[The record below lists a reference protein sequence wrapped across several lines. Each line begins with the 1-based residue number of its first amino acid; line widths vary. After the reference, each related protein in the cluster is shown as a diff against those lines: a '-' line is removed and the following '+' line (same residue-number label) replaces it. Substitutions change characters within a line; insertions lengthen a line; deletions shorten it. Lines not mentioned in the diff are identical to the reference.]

1 MSKVPVVILT
11 ALLLATGSIWA
22 ASVSVTVDPDKVVGH
37 IDERLYGQFLEHIYH
52 SCNGGLWG
60 EVVWNR
66 SFEELPPVKKGEKL
80 PAGAFAR
87 HWEIIGDGVVVLS
100 TNQPL
105 NPARFVEIRGTAGVV
120 QKNFCL
126 RGGDTFRGS
135 LWARGDGSLAVKL
148 GDAEQTIPALAA
160 DWKEY
165 PLTLSPNS
173 GDTLQIIAR
182 GSVCI
187 DQVSLMSDA
196 ARATGGF
203 RPDLLAAVAALRP
216 PTIRWPGGSF
226 VSGYKWKHSI
236 GPQHQRISKKGW
248 DELDPLSFGIDE
260 FMSLCRKLGAEP
272 VICVDMGVDKPE
284 LVQDACD
291 FIEYCNGP
299 ATSKWGAV
307 RAANGH
313 AAPYRVKYWEI
324 GNEVWRLK
332 PDAYVGVVKQFAPA
346 MKKADPAI
354 QLIACGSGQLG
365 GHWREGDIAVIEQC
379 AELVD
384 YLSIHHYETP
394 ENFAEG
400 PAAAEQFW
408 QTLAARIA
416 QSKNPKLRIYFSE
429 WNTRSS
435 IDWRNGLYAGGILNA
450 LERNQI
456 TTMACPALWL
466 RHVSAPDWDNAF
478 INFDAGGWFSAPNY
492 VVMKLW
498 HDYLAPNRLAL
509 EGDPGPLNV
518 IAAKGDS
525 LTLKA
530 VNPSTSAVPVELTVK
545 PGFTIGNAEFMLIN
559 PGSLQA
565 RNSLTEPNQIHPV
578 PADVKLDGQTVHFTM
593 PPLSAG
599 VITLKERN
607 K

>member
-1 MSKVPVVILT
+1 MNKLTSYILT
-11 ALLLATGSIWA
+11 AMLLVAGSVGAAT
-22 ASVSVTVDPDKVVGH
+22 VSLTVDPDTVVGH

-52 SCNGGLWG
+52 SCNNGLWG

-80 PAGAFAR
+80 PPNAFAR
-87 HWEIIGDGVVVLS
+87 HWEIIGDGRVVLS

-105 NPARFVEIRGTAGVV
+105 NSARCVELRGTAGVV
-120 QKNFCL
+120 QKSVCL

-148 GDAEQTIPALAA
+148 GDAEQVLPSLAS
-160 DWKEY
+160 DWREY
-165 PLTLSPNS
+165 PLTLSPKS
-173 GDTLQIIAR
+173 GDRLQITAR

-187 DQVSLMSDA
+187 DQVSLMPDA

-203 RPDLLAAVAALRP
+203 RPDLLDAVAALRP

-226 VSGYKWKHSI
+226 VGGYKWKNGI
-236 GPQHQRISKKGW
+236 GPQHQRVSKKGW
-248 DELDPLSFGIDE
+248 DEVDPLSFGIDE
-260 FMSLCRKLGAEP
+260 FMALCRKLGAEP

-299 ATSKWGAV
+299 ATSKWGGV
-307 RAANGH
+307 RAANGY

-346 MKKADPAI
+346 MKKADPTI

-365 GHWREGDIAVIEQC
+365 GHWREGDIVVIDQC
-379 AELVD
+379 AALVD
-384 YLSIHHYETP
+384 YLSVHHYEKP

-408 QTLAARIA
+408 QTLAVRIA
-416 QSKNPKLRIYFSE
+416 QSKNPKLKIYFSE

-450 LERNQI
+450 LERNEI
-456 TTMACPALWL
+456 ISMACPALWL

-478 INFDAGGWFSAPNY
+478 INFDAGGWFPAPNY

-498 HDYLAPNRLAL
+498 HDHLAPNRLAL
-509 EGDPGPLNV
+509 AGDPGPLNV

-530 VNPSTSAVPVELTVK
+530 VNPGTNAVPVELTVK
-545 PGFTIGNAEFMLIN
+545 PGFTIGQAEFMLVN

-565 RNSLTEPNQIHPV
+565 RNSLADPNQIHPV
-578 PADVKLDGQTVHFTM
+578 PADVKLDGQTVRFTM
-593 PPLSAG
+593 PPWSAG
-599 VITLKERN
+599 VVTLKETS